1 MAAWFGPPIVIP
13 IAMMVLVV
21 IVAVFQ
27 PSTWTW

>member
-1 MAAWFGPPIVIP
+1 MAAWLGPPIVIP